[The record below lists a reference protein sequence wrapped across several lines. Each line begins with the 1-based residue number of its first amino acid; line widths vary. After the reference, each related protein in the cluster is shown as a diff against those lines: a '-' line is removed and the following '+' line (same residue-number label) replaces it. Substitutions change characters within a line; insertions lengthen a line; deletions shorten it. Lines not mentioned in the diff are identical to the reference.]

1 MDPATNEAVPQLI
14 NIIAARSADK
24 DNEVYKKIVDAY
36 HTKEV
41 EQTIKD
47 AYQGAFL
54 CAWEGA
60 EN

>member
-1 MDPATNEAVPQLI
+1 MRRF
-14 NIIAARSADK
+14 RSLSILSRRAADK

>member
-1 MDPATNEAVPQLI
+1 EAVPQLI
-14 NIIAARSADK
+14 NIIAARTKDK
-24 DNEVYKKIVDAY
+24 DNELYKKVVDAY

-41 EQTIKD
+41 ETTIKD
-47 AYQGAFL
+47 AYKGAFL